1 MKKLSAKTSS
11 NLSVFLIPLCA
22 FPDFLADPTEI
33 VFITNKSAEKK
44 KNVIKID
51 QRIFGIETIIN
62 HDPNVKW
69 NLRSVINLILNASQP
84 SEFGSEYFR
93 IQKSIIFLLAF

>member
-69 NLRSVINLILNASQP
+69 NLRSVIYLILVSRRNLDP
-84 SEFGSEYFR
+84 
-93 IQKSIIFLLAF
+93 SIIGSKKVLFFFWHSDP